1 MFKVKVIDLPVFH
14 NGKRYLKDDTL
25 EIDKG
30 HENPSIFEVLEE
42 IEDNPFKGVK
52 EITLRKALEDA
63 EIDIPDD
70 ASRDS
75 LIQLLIDN
83 NLSI

>member
-14 NGKRYLKDDTL
+14 NSKRYLKDDTL
-25 EIDKG
+25 EIDKV

-63 EIDIPDD
+63 GIDIPDD